1 MNQYNLFMTVDNT
14 ENYQLI
20 RISTKTE
27 HAVSFSSIQGMKLNE
42 LRYNCGISDVWE
54 NDVRYVT
61 GTAI

>member
-42 LRYNCGISDVWE
+42 LRHNCGISDV
-54 NDVRYVT
+54 
-61 GTAI
+61 